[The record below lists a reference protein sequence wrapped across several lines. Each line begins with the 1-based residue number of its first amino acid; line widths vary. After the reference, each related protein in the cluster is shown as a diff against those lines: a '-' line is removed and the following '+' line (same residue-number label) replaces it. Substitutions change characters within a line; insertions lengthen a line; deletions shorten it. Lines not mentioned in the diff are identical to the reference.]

1 MAPTARASRSKKAKV
16 VEEVDREQNDIAP
29 LTGNLVKLVSW
40 LDPNTYRKDK
50 IVRAD
55 RIEPIPSLTKL

>member
-29 LTGNLVKLVSW
+29 LTGNLVKLVS
-40 LDPNTYRKDK
+40 LIR
-50 IVRAD
+50 
-55 RIEPIPSLTKL
+55 S